1 MAGEKGKIMKS
12 LIGIVLIGL
21 FLSSSVFGASIY
33 GEISL
38 GYDRIYAA
46 NVKLKKGSQT
56 VTTITSIDNGQY
68 RFEDVEVGTY
78 TVEVVYDNL
87 TSVSSEID
95 VQDVSNNIKRDI
107 WLIPADAID
116 IPTLYDVTGEFTDYT
131 GSKYANAEITFNSM
145 TTGIDYTA
153 TSDAQ
158 GSYSIQLPEAGYD
171 VSIEFRGVNADFPS
185 TDIYYSARHS
195 LLEVSANEANI
206 YDIRM
211 PFKEVNIDATLN
223 GAEVSATLKV
233 DQNINRSDPASEI
246 FFYGY
251 VSINNNNTLDNT
263 LLPVANDILAVLTP
277 NDASDSGPFPSQ
289 VTISGLT
296 ANSQVEQ
303 VIQPLSAIGII
314 LNIEQ
319 IADLDGNTLTDVCV
333 RATSSL
339 NNALSFSSCE
349 FDDGNLYL
357 PPGNY
362 SFNLSARDPQWDPET
377 GDDPIFYVF
386 RNIDSLS
393 LALING
399 QTTEVNRSFI
409 MPIREVMVKVSDTE
423 GQPISAAEVLLENAS
438 GAIRYDASN
447 FGSAYMLGS
456 EGITDDAGIATLF
469 ISPLLGTLTIEPPI
483 DSELLSSSFEV
494 TSLDTT
500 EQINI
505 ILDSNDDEP
514 SIPDGDFVVFGR
526 IENAAGY
533 PFNGELS
540 SQDANGDSMVVQV
553 IDGNYAADFKGKGNF
568 NLDFRIESPFT
579 SSFASGI
586 QYLFL
591 NAQIRVD
598 ETHRKNFVMPLVGIQ
613 GRVISSAGLPVQGVT
628 TSTTS
633 DFYNEDYS
641 INAQINGISAK
652 DGTFAISRLAN
663 SAYINF
669 GSVSIGLNSYFG
681 ISSDYA
687 DTNYSL
693 DIVLLTEQEIVLGD
707 SDSDG
712 IPDFYEGFYGDL
724 VPDQDEDSDSL
735 TNLQEANIGSDPFKA
750 DTDDDGQED
759 SIDPFPLLDSFAHP
773 GDLTFD
779 GDDDGFTH
787 MQEVIIGTDPSDP
800 LSFPVPITLTSFTD
814 SELLSCIEE
823 QITNAGLL
831 YVSQV
836 DYLYCDYRGVKSL
849 EGLDVFINLRQ
860 LSVYENEISD
870 VSSLSG
876 LTTLEN
882 LNLGNNAINDL
893 SPLAGLPLLSGL
905 DLNGNDISDL
915 SGLSDLPSLFSLNLS
930 NNNILDIS
938 PLANLNANSNLNI
951 DLYGN
956 DIVCT
961 TERYFNS
968 VSDIPVLCLQPDLL
982 EQRGYITTFDF
993 ETSEINPLIQFSGGD
1008 WERVDSGFES
1018 GFSLQSNDIFDDE
1031 STSFSITAN
1040 TSTGVLSFY
1049 YYLDSE
1055 SCCDY
1060 IIFYIDDQEIQF
1072 YSDEPEWKQYVTLV
1086 EEGEHTFRWEYRK
1099 DGSAS
1104 NGIDAVRIDDIVIP
1118 GFFEEQLSVLPNMTN
1133 ELTNSLG
1140 RLSFD
1145 PDQEQF
1151 GLSIES
1157 ADGESVAAQVY
1168 WSVNYKDVQL
1178 HVMNPGVSDDV
1189 GLFGIREDEGFE
1201 GRAQMFVRDALTG
1214 ARVNVYNWP
1223 ANWSDIQAKLLPDLN
1238 GDGVGEV
1245 AIQGHFKDG
1254 NRPQLVVKNGADGK
1268 NLSTFQFPDLWDN
1281 PQYMAF
1287 SDVTEDGV
1295 PEIALFGTIKRNGKP
1310 QIKIID
1316 GTNPNNKLKAFTFPS
1331 NWENVSWN
1339 RLSDSNDDGEDDW
1352 GLFGRRIDDGRSQLI
1367 VKNARNPRGALRI
1380 YAWTSG
1386 FDNAQFYS
1394 VPDMDGDGID
1404 EVAAG
1409 GYRSDIDR
1417 YQMTVK
1423 DGADRNSVQAN
1434 YGWPNIWTEVSLHVV
1449 GDMTGDGISEIVLFG
1464 KSSEGDYQLAIKHG
1478 DTDQGEILRHSL
1490 GSDWSSKPSLDVMNK
1505 LDADDLAD
1513 MMFIG
1518 NDNENNSRVYTF
1530 SSSLLN

>member
-1 MAGEKGKIMKS
+1 MKS

-38 GYDRIYAA
+38 GYNKIYGA

-68 RFEDVEVGTY
+68 RFDDVELGSY
-78 TVEVVYDNL
+78 TVEVEYDNL
-87 TSVSSEID
+87 TSVSSAID
-95 VQDVSNNIKRDI
+95 VQDASNNIKRDI

-116 IPTLYDVTGEFTDYT
+116 IPELYEVSGVITDYT
-131 GSKYANAEITFNSM
+131 GGRYSNAEITFIS
-145 TTGIDYTA
+145 TQTGFNYTA
-153 TSDAQ
+153 TSDVD
-158 GSYSIQLPEAGYD
+158 GEYSIQLPEAYYII
-171 VSIEFRGVNADFPS
+171 SIEFRGVNPDYPGSA
-185 TDIYYSARHS
+185 IYYSSQLGH
-195 LLEVSANEANI
+195 LEVSSNNANNRNFLI
-206 YDIRM
+206 
-211 PFKEVNIDATLN
+211 PLKGVNIDATLN
-223 GAEVSATLKV
+223 GAEVSASV
-233 DQNINRSDPASEI
+233 RVGQNFNNIDPTTGENL
-246 FFYGY
+246 FGY
-251 VSINNNNTLDNT
+251 VSVENNNTLEDT
-263 LLPVANDILAVLTP
+263 LLPVGSDIIAVLAS
-277 NDASDSGPFPSQ
+277 NDASDNRPFPSQ
-289 VTISGLT
+289 VSISGLM

-303 VIQPLSAIGII
+303 IVQPLSAIGII

-319 IADLDGNTLTDVCV
+319 IADLDGNALTDVCV

-362 SFNLSARDPQWDPET
+362 NFNLVVRDPQWDPET
-377 GDDPIFYVF
+377 GDDVIFYTF
-386 RNIDSLS
+386 RDIEFLS

-399 QTTEVNRSFI
+399 QTTEVNRSFT

-423 GQPISAAEVLLENAS
+423 GQPISAAEVSLENSS
-438 GAIRYDASN
+438 GSIRYDASRSGSAN
-447 FGSAYMLGS
+447 IFGSKGM
-456 EGITDDAGIATLF
+456 TDDAGIASLF
-469 ISPLLGTLTIEPPI
+469 ISPLLGTLKITPP
-483 DSELLSSSFEV
+483 SNSALLPSSVEV

-505 ILDSNDDEP
+505 VLNSNDGEP
-514 SIPDGDFVVFGR
+514 SIPDGDFVVFGK

-533 PFNGELS
+533 PFNGELHS
-540 SQDANGDSMVVQV
+540 RDANGDSMVVQV
-553 IDGNYAADFKGKGNF
+553 IDGNYAADFKGKGSF
-568 NLDFRIESPFT
+568 NLDFRIENPFT
-579 SSFASGI
+579 NSFTTGI

-591 NAQIRVD
+591 NSEVRVD
-598 ETHRKNFVMPLVGIQ
+598 ETHRKNFVIPLLGIQ
-613 GRVISSAGLPVQGVT
+613 GKVMTSSGALVQGIT
-628 TSTTS
+628 TSISS
-633 DFYNEDYS
+633 DFYKEDYS
-641 INAQINGISAK
+641 INAQIDGVSAK
-652 DGTFAISRLAN
+652 DGTFAISRLPN

-669 GSVSIGLNSYFG
+669 GSVSFRLDNYYS
-681 ISSDYA
+681 ISLDNA
-687 DTNYSL
+687 DTNHSL
-693 DIVLLTEQEIVLGD
+693 DIVLLTEEDIVLRD
-707 SDSDG
+707 SDSDE
-712 IPDFYEGFYGDL
+712 IPDFYEALYGDL
-724 VPDQDEDSDSL
+724 IPGQDEDNDSL
-735 TNLQEANIGSDPFKA
+735 TNLQEANIGSNPFNA
-750 DTDDDGQED
+750 DTDDDGQAD

-779 GDDDGFTH
+779 GDDDDFTH
-787 MQEVIIGTDPSDP
+787 IQEVIVGTDPSDP
-800 LSFPVPITLTSFTD
+800 LNFPVPITFNSFTD

-823 QITNAGLL
+823 QVTNAGHL

-836 DYLYCDYRGVKSL
+836 DYLYCDYRGIKSL
-849 EGLDVFINLRQ
+849 EGMDIFINLRQ
-860 LSVYENEISD
+860 LSVNENEISD

-876 LTTLEN
+876 LTALDN
-882 LNLGNNAINDL
+882 LNLGNNAISDLSPLSGLPLLESLDLYSNGISDLTGLTDLPSLYNLNLGNNNILDL
-893 SPLAGLPLLSGL
+893 SPLA
-905 DLNGNDISDL
+905 
-915 SGLSDLPSLFSLNLS
+915 NLS
-930 NNNILDIS
+930 S
-938 PLANLNANSNLNI
+938 NSNLNI

-968 VSDIPVLCLQPDLL
+968 VSDIPILCLDPDLL
-982 EQRGYITTFDF
+982 EQRGYITTYDF
-993 ETSEINPLIQFSGGD
+993 ESSEINPSIQFSGED
-1008 WERVDSGFES
+1008 WERVDTGFES
-1018 GFSLQSNDIFDDE
+1018 GFSFQSNDIFDDE

-1055 SCCDY
+1055 ACCDY
-1060 IIFYIDDQEIQF
+1060 ITFYIDDLEIQF
-1072 YSDEPEWKQYVTLV
+1072 YSYVYSDEPEWKQYVTLV
-1086 EEGEHTFRWEYRK
+1086 EEGVHTFRWEYRK

-1133 ELTNSLG
+1133 EFINSLG
-1140 RLSFD
+1140 RLSYD
-1145 PDQEQF
+1145 SSQEQF
-1151 GLSIES
+1151 SLNIENT
-1157 ADGESVAAQVY
+1157 DGESLTSQVH
-1168 WSVNYKDVQL
+1168 WPVNYKDVQL
-1178 HVMNPGVSDDV
+1178 HVMNPGESDDV

-1214 ARVNVYNWP
+1214 ARVNVFNWP
-1223 ANWSDIQAKLLPDLN
+1223 ANWSEIQSKLLPDLN

-1268 NLSTFQFPDLWDN
+1268 NLRTFQFPDLWDN

-1287 SDVTEDGV
+1287 SDVTEDGI
-1295 PEIALFGTIKRNGKP
+1295 PEIALFGIIKRNGKP
-1310 QIKIID
+1310 QIKVID
-1316 GTNPNNKLKAFTFPS
+1316 GTNPDNKLKAFTFPS

-1367 VKNARNPRGALRI
+1367 VKDARNPRGALSI

-1423 DGADRNSVQAN
+1423 DGADRNAVQAN

-1449 GDMTGDGISEIVLFG
+1449 GDMTGDGVSEVVLFG
-1464 KSSEGDYQLAIKHG
+1464 KASDGDYQLAIKHG
-1478 DTDQGEILRHSL
+1478 NTEQGEILRHSL
-1490 GSDWSSKPSLDVMNK
+1490 GSDWISKPSLDVTNK
-1505 LDADDLAD
+1505 VDADDLAD

-1518 NDNENNSRVYTF
+1518 NDDENNSRVYTLG
-1530 SSSLLN
+1530 SSLLN